1 MRPDFRN
8 VLIDTRTNAR
18 QNYKKE
24 ECPERD
30 LRVVA
35 LNLGSVDELDTRL
48 NASAKVNKKLS
59 LFRVS
64 LKDLRKSSNVNSLQA
79 ASRDFI

>member
-1 MRPDFRN
+1 MRPDFQN

-35 LNLGSVDELDTRL
+35 LNLAGLAGFEP
-48 NASAKVNKKLS
+48 AE
-59 LFRVS
+59 
-64 LKDLRKSSNVNSLQA
+64 
-79 ASRDFI
+79 